1 MTRLV
6 DALHALGL
14 DGDISLSGRWVTL
27 QGERCLVYVL
37 EGPWGAGYYA
47 WCDDPDERVVE
58 RYPDP
63 TEAILAGL
71 RRASRR
77 DSGSDGERRTHS

>member
-6 DALHALGL
+6 DALHELGL
-14 DGDISLSGRWVTL
+14 QGEISLSGRWVTL
-27 QGERCLVYVL
+27 QGELCTVYVL

-47 WCDDPDERVVE
+47 WCDDPAERVVE
-58 RYPDP
+58 RYADP

-71 RRASRR
+71 RRATSPDSDR
-77 DSGSDGERRTHS
+77 DTERRSKS

>member
-6 DALHALGL
+6 DALHELGL

-58 RYPDP
+58 RYSDP

-77 DSGSDGERRTHS
+77 DSNRDVERRTNS